1 MCAGQGGV
9 AESSPECAP
18 AWKRLLCI
26 WGVGSAGAGRAWPAH
41 SSLHALPPWPSRPQP
56 ALVHFPLEHK
66 RL

>member
-26 WGVGSAGAGRAWPAH
+26 WGVGSGQGGGAGAWPAH
-41 SSLHALPPWPSRPQP
+41 SSLHALPPLAIPPP
-56 ALVHFPLEHK
+56 ACPGALPP
-66 RL
+66 